1 MKISEISVK
10 GSPKSAMI
18 YHEDPEK
25 LHIGTLPEHC
35 YFIPFG
41 KDQDAFSERENSRFF
56 GLLNG
61 EWDFTYYDSIIDM
74 PDDFNETSAGRIPV
88 PSNWQLHGYDR
99 AQYTNVC
106 YPIPFDPPYVP
117 DDIPVGVYR
126 REYIYK
132 SDGLRRILCFEGVDS
147 CFYLYVNGR
156 FAGYSQVSHHTSEFD
171 ITDMLSEGENRI
183 TAAVLKWCDG
193 TYLEDQDKFRLSG
206 IFRDVYVL
214 SRPEKRLTNYRIT
227 AEPDSTFRSGALR
240 ITVQGAE
247 AKIRLYD
254 GEKLICDGEAS
265 ELRPFE
271 CAVPDVKLWS
281 AESPYLYCLEIETDS
296 ELIGERVGFRR
307 IEITDGVLKLNGHP
321 IKIFGVNRHDSYPDT
336 GYYADRAK
344 MRRDLGLMKLHNIN
358 AVRTSHYPNA
368 PEFYA
373 MCDEIGLYVID
384 EADLESH
391 GCVNVYN
398 DLKWSWADGY
408 NGIAL
413 IAKDPRFREAILDR
427 ERLLVTRDI
436 NRPCVIFWS
445 LGNESGYG
453 ENLRE
458 GAKLIKML
466 DSTRPVHYE
475 STHKLDDTPDDI
487 LDVVSEMY
495 TSPDDIRKFLEK
507 PDEKRPFILCEYCH
521 AMGNGP
527 GDLEDYH
534 DLFMTSDRLC
544 GGLVWEWADHAVI
557 LGYTDE
563 GKPKYGYGG
572 DSGERH
578 NDGNFCMDALC
589 YPDRTPHTGLLEVKQ
604 AYRPVRVTK
613 GGLPDRFMI
622 NSLLRFIDAGE
633 YLDCRWEITFDGG
646 KAAEGSFSFSVP
658 PMGCAEITVPEAAGV
673 FDKDAYIRFIFTAK
687 NGYGVFA
694 DGAEVCFDQLKIFT
708 AERKPLPKSR
718 ELPGIVDTPLE
729 YRIKA
734 GNTDYVF
741 NRRTAQFDG
750 ILVNGSD
757 ILAKPMEYN
766 FFRAPVDNDTMK
778 GDWYSAHLNDYIV
791 KVYET
796 SVSAEENCAVIRAK
810 QSFGWSIHQ
819 PFAEMTAEYRIGGD
833 GALDISC
840 SAVTSNKVEFLPRF
854 GLRLF
859 LPKSFCDVEY
869 CGYGSCESYIDKHLA
884 SYIGNFRSDIADMH
898 EDYIRPQENGSHYG
912 CTRMTVTGSGAALE
926 FSEADGFSFSAS
938 EYTQEELAGKRH
950 NFELVKSEYNVV
962 CIDFAMA
969 GVGSNACG
977 PALAE
982 KYRIKLPD
990 ISGKIRIFPEEK
1002 TN

>member
-1 MKISEISVK
+1 MDISLTVEK
-10 GSPKSAMI
+10 DTPKSYMK
-18 YHEDPEK
+18 YHEDPRK
-25 LHIGTLPEHC
+25 LHIGTLPDHA
-35 YFIPFG
+35 YFIPFAKG
-41 KDQDAFSERENSRFF
+41 QDAFAMREQSQLFE
-56 GLLNG
+56 LLNG
-61 EWDFTYYDSIIDM
+61 EWDFNYYDSIIDM
-74 PDDFNETSAGRIPV
+74 PDDFIAQESAAEIPV
-88 PSNWQLHGYDR
+88 PSNWQLHGYDK

-117 DDIPVGVYR
+117 DDIPVGVYGR
-126 REYIYK
+126 NYIHK
-132 SDGLRRILCFEGVDS
+132 PDGMRKILCFEGIDS
-147 CFYLYVNGR
+147 CVYLYINGQ
-156 FAGYSQVSHHTSEFD
+156 FAGYSQVAHHTSEFD
-171 ITDMLSEGENRI
+171 ITDLLKAGENRI

-193 TYLEDQDKFRLSG
+193 SYLEDQDKFRLSG

-214 SRPEKRLTNYRIT
+214 SRPEKRLENYRIT
-227 AEPDSTFRSGALR
+227 ADTDGRFRIS
-240 ITVQGAE
+240 VQGADV
-247 AKIRLYD
+247 KLRLFD
-254 GEKLICDGEAS
+254 GDELICSGDVCDGGT
-265 ELRPFE
+265 FE
-271 CAVPDVKLWS
+271 RTVSNVKLWS
-281 AESPYLYCLEIETDS
+281 AENPYLYRLEIETDN
-296 ELIGERVGFRR
+296 ELIGERVGFRKA
-307 IEITDGVLKLNGHP
+307 EITDGVLKLNGRH
-321 IKIFGVNRHDSYPDT
+321 IKLFGVNRHDSYPDT

-344 MRRDLGLMKLHNIN
+344 MRLDLTLMKRHNIN

-373 MCDEIGLYVID
+373 MCDELGLYVID

-413 IAKDPRFREAILDR
+413 TAKDPQFKEAILDR

-458 GAKLIKML
+458 GAKLIKSL

-475 STHKLDDTPDDI
+475 STHKLDDTPDDV
-487 LDVVSEMY
+487 LDMVSEMY
-495 TSPDDIRKFLEK
+495 TSPEDIRKFLARE
-507 PDEKRPFILCEYCH
+507 DEKRPFVLCEYCH

-534 DLFMTSDRLC
+534 NLFMESDRLI

-557 LGYTDE
+557 LGKTAD
-563 GKPKYGYGG
+563 GRVKYGYGG

-604 AYRPVRVTK
+604 AYRPVRVTQ
-613 GGLPDRFMI
+613 GDSPDKFVL

-633 YLDCRWEITFDGG
+633 HLDCKWEITYDGG
-646 KAAEGSFSFSVP
+646 TAATGSFTFSVQ
-658 PMGCAEITVPEAAGV
+658 PMSPAEITVPEAAGT
-673 FDKDAYIRFIFTAK
+673 FAKDAYIRFIFTAK
-687 NGYGVFA
+687 NNYCAFA
-694 DGAEVCFDQLKIFT
+694 DGEEVCFDQLKIFAAKKEAAPVSET
-708 AERKPLPKSR
+708 APTYTETS
-718 ELPGIVDTPLE
+718 LE
-729 YRIKA
+729 YRVAA
-734 GNTDYVF
+734 GNTEYVF
-741 NRRTAQFDG
+741 NRRTAQFTC
-750 ILVNGSD
+750 ISVNGEN

-778 GDWYSAHLNDYIV
+778 NDWYNAHLHDYIV

-796 SVSAEENCAVIRAK
+796 SIAEENGCAVIRVK

-819 PFAEMTAEYRIGGD
+819 PFAKMTAEYRID
-833 GALDISC
+833 DNGALDVSC
-840 SAVTSNKVEFLPRF
+840 TAEFSNKVEFLPRF

-859 LPKSFCDVEY
+859 VPKKLDSVAY
-869 CGYGSCESYIDKHLA
+869 YGYGEYESYIDKHQA
-884 SYIGNFRSDIADMH
+884 SYIGNFTAKIADMH

-912 CTRMTVTGSGAALE
+912 CTRMTVLGENTSLT
-926 FSEADGFSFSAS
+926 FTNPNCFSFSAS
-938 EYTQEELAGKRH
+938 EYTQEELAAKRH
-950 NFELVKSEYNVV
+950 NFELEKCEYNVI
-962 CIDFAMA
+962 CADFAMA

-977 PALAE
+977 PKLAD

-990 ISGKIRIFPEEK
+990 VCGKIRITPK
-1002 TN
+1002 GTIQ

>member
-1 MKISEISVK
+1 MDISLIAAE
-10 GSPKSAMI
+10 GTPKSKMI
-18 YHEDPEK
+18 YHEDPEQ
-25 LHIGTLPEHC
+25 LHIGTLPDHC

-41 KDQDAFSERENSRFF
+41 KEQDAFAAREQSRFF

-61 EWDFTYYDSIIDM
+61 EWDLTYYDSIIDM
-74 PDDFNETSAGRIPV
+74 PDDFINTEPAGKIPV
-88 PSNWQLHGYDR
+88 PSNWQLHGYDK

-106 YPIPFDPPYVP
+106 YPIPYDPPYVP

-126 REYIYK
+126 RAYTYK
-132 SDGLRRILCFEGVDS
+132 PDGLRRILCFEGVDS
-147 CFYLYVNGR
+147 CFYLYINGK
-156 FAGYSQVSHHTSEFD
+156 FAGYSQVAHHTSEFD
-171 ITDMLSEGENRI
+171 ITDMLNEGKNYI

-214 SRPEKRLTNYRIT
+214 SRPEKRLENYRIT
-227 AEPDSTFRSGALR
+227 AEPDSTFKFGVLKVS
-240 ITVQGAE
+240 VQGADV
-247 AKIRLYD
+247 KLRLYD
-254 GEKLICDGEAS
+254 GDTPVCEGEAK
-265 ELRPFE
+265 EGTPFE
-271 CAVPDVKLWS
+271 RTIGDVRLWS
-281 AESPYLYCLEIETDS
+281 AEQPYLYRLEIETDT
-296 ELIGERVGFRR
+296 ELIGEKVGFRR
-307 IEITDGVLKLNGHP
+307 VGIEDGVLKLNGRH

-336 GYYADRAK
+336 GAYADKAK
-344 MRRDLGLMKLHNIN
+344 MRRDLELMKLHNVN

-373 MCDEIGLYVID
+373 MCDELGLYVID
-384 EADLESH
+384 EADLETH

-398 DLKWSWADGY
+398 DLKWTYKDGY

-413 IAKDPRFREAILDR
+413 IAKDPQFRDAILDR

-458 GAKLIKML
+458 AAKLVKQL

-475 STHKLDDTPDDI
+475 STHKLDDTPDDV

-495 TSPDDIRKFLEK
+495 TSPDDIKKFLARE
-507 PDEKRPFILCEYCH
+507 DEKRPFILCEYCH

-557 LGYTDE
+557 LGYTED

-589 YPDRTPHTGLLEVKQ
+589 YPDRTPHTGLLELKQ
-604 AYRPVRVTK
+604 AYRPVRTAK
-613 GGLPDRFMI
+613 GDTPGKFII
-622 NSLLRFIDAGE
+622 NSLLRFADAGE
-633 YLDCRWEITFDGG
+633 YLDCKWEITSDGG
-646 KAAEGSFSFSVP
+646 KSAGGSFSFSVP
-658 PMGCAEITVPEAAGV
+658 PMGSTEIEIPEAAGA
-673 FDKDAYIRFIFTAK
+673 FEKDAYIRFIFTAK

-694 DGAEVCFDQLKIFT
+694 EGAEVGFDQIKIFT
-708 AERKPLPKSR
+708 AERKPLPMP
-718 ELPGIVDTPLE
+718 ENAPEVTETPLLF
-729 YRIKA
+729 RVAA
-734 GNTDYVF
+734 GDIVYLF
-741 NRRTAQFDG
+741 DRRTAQFNS
-750 ILVNGSD
+750 ISVNGEN

-778 GDWYSAHLNDYIV
+778 NDWYGAHLHEPIP

-796 SVSAEENCAVIRAK
+796 SIAEENNCAVIRVK

-819 PFAEMTAEYRIGGD
+819 PFAGMEATYRIDGN
-833 GALDISC
+833 GALDIEC
-840 SAVTSNKVEFLPRF
+840 SAHTSNKVEFLPRF

-859 LPKSFCDVEY
+859 VPKTCSTVEY
-869 CGYGSCESYIDKHLA
+869 YGYGEYESYIDKHLA

-898 EDYIRPQENGSHYG
+898 EDYIRPQENGSHWG
-912 CTRMTVTGSGAALE
+912 CTRMTVLGEKAAIM
-926 FSEADGFSFSAS
+926 FSNPDGFSFSAS

-950 NFELVKSEYNVV
+950 NFELEKCEFNVI
-962 CIDFAMA
+962 CADFAMA

-977 PALAE
+977 PVLAE

-990 ISGKIRIFPEEK
+990 ISGKIRIEPK
-1002 TN
+1002 KV